1 MNPMEG
7 GEGYTPPG
15 LQDFQFPGL
24 FGTDWITKPML
35 QAIIAA
41 IFVVII
47 WVLAA
52 RGLKTV
58 PNRRQYIMEFL
69 YDFIRNGVGRDVLG
83 PGFRPYIGVL
93 VGLFTYIL
101 VNNWFGE
108 LFLFMFP
115 TMSNIGYAWGAVVM
129 VLVIYVMAGVRK
141 HGPLG
146 YLKHALI
153 PAGVP
158 WYLYIIII
166 PVEFLSNFVTRPL
179 TLGVRLFANMFA
191 GHLTIIV
198 FVVGGTYLLTQAD
211 GLVLKLGGV
220 FSLIFSIVMLL
231 FELFIGFL
239 QAYIFTILTAQYIS
253 SSISEGH

>member
-1 MNPMEG
+1 MIPMEG
-7 GEGYTPPG
+7 GGGYTPPG
-15 LQDFQFPGL
+15 LQDFQFEPL
-24 FGTDWITKPML
+24 FGTTWITKPML
-35 QAIIAA
+35 QAVIAA
-41 IFVVII
+41 IIVVVL
-47 WVLAA
+47 WGLAA
-52 RGLKTV
+52 RRLRVV
-58 PNRRQYIMEFL
+58 PSKGQYIMEYL
-69 YDFIRNGVGRDVLG
+69 YNFIRDGVGRDVLG
-83 PGFRPYIGVL
+83 PGFRPYIGLL

-101 VNNWFGE
+101 LNNWFGE
-108 LFLFMFP
+108 FFLFMFP

-129 VLVIYVMAGVRK
+129 VLVIYVWAGLRK

-146 YLKHALI
+146 YLKHSLI

-158 WYLYIIII
+158 WYLYPIIV

-211 GLVLKLGGV
+211 SFVLKIGGV
-220 FSLIFSIVMLL
+220 FSLIFSLVMLL
-231 FELFIGFL
+231 FELFIGAL

-253 SSISEGH
+253 TSISEGH

>member
-1 MNPMEG
+1 MIPMEG
-7 GEGYTPPG
+7 GGGYTPPG
-15 LQDFQFPGL
+15 LGDFQFEPL
-24 FGTDWITKPML
+24 FGTTWVTKPML
-35 QAIIAA
+35 QAVIAA
-41 IFVVII
+41 ILVIAL
-47 WVLAA
+47 WVFIAHRL
-52 RGLKTV
+52 RTV
-58 PNRRQYIMEFL
+58 PGKTQYIMEFL

-108 LFLFMFP
+108 FFLFMFP
-115 TMSNIGYAWGAVVM
+115 TMSNIGYSWGAVAM
-129 VLVIYVMAGVRK
+129 VLVIYVSAGFRK
-141 HGPLG
+141 HGMG
-146 YLKHALI
+146 YLRHALI

-158 WYLYIIII
+158 WCLYPIIV

-179 TLGVRLFANMFA
+179 TLAVRLFANMFA

-211 GLVLKLGGV
+211 GLMLNIGGA
-220 FSLIFSIVMLL
+220 FSLLFSFVMLL